1 MAMEDFWMNINTM
14 TTDAENL
21 LNVEVSP
28 GVTVAMI
35 AAVLIFILVIGKIS
49 DGDD

>member
-1 MAMEDFWMNINTM
+1 MAMEDFWMNIIAM
-14 TTDAENL
+14 TTETDSL